1 VISQNQQM
9 ADFKG
14 KRILLVE
21 DDNFLSELLAK
32 KFMESNAVMMRA
44 ADGEEAIKI
53 LKSNPKYDLI
63 LLDLMLPK
71 VGGFEVM
78 EAINAD
84 PNIAG
89 TPIIILSNL
98 GQKNDIEKGVSL
110 GAKKFLV
117 KAILSLDEIVDA
129 AAEIIK

>member
-1 VISQNQQM
+1 M
-9 ADFKG
+9 ADFTN

-21 DDNFLSELLAK
+21 DDNFLSELLSK
-32 KFMESNAVMMRA
+32 KLIESKASVMRA
-44 ADGEEAIKI
+44 ADGEQAISI
-53 LKSNPKYDLI
+53 LKANPKFDLI

-71 VGGFEVM
+71 IGGFEVM

-84 PNIAG
+84 GKLKG

-117 KAILSLDEIVDA
+117 KAILSLDEIVEA
-129 AAEIIK
+129 AAEITK

>member
-1 VISQNQQM
+1 M

-14 KRILLVE
+14 KKILLVE
-21 DDNFLSELLAK
+21 DDNFLSELLSK
-32 KFMESNAVMMRA
+32 KLVESQATVTRA
-44 ADGEEAIKI
+44 ANGEEAISFVKA
-53 LKSNPKYDLI
+53 NPKYDLI

-71 VGGFEVM
+71 IGGFEVM

-84 PNIAG
+84 EKAKG

-98 GQKNDIEKGVSL
+98 GQKNDVEKGVSL

-129 AAEIIK
+129 ASEIVK

>member
-1 VISQNQQM
+1 M
-9 ADFKG
+9 ASFVD

-21 DDNFLSELLAK
+21 DDNFLSELLSK
-32 KFMESNAVMMRA
+32 KLADSQATVTRA
-44 ADGEEAIKI
+44 ANGEEAVTIVKA
-53 LKSNPKYDLI
+53 NPKFDLI

-71 VGGFEVM
+71 MGGFEVM
-78 EAINAD
+78 EVINAD
-84 PNIAG
+84 EKTKG

-98 GQKNDIEKGVSL
+98 GQKNDVEKGVSL

-129 AAEIIK
+129 VSEIIK

>member
-1 VISQNQQM
+1 M
-9 ADFKG
+9 ANFQG

-21 DDNFLSELLAK
+21 DDNFLSELLSK
-32 KFMESNAVMMRA
+32 KLIENQASMMRA
-44 ADGEEAIKI
+44 ADGEEAIKM
-53 LKSNPKYDLI
+53 LKSNPKFDLI

-71 VGGFEVM
+71 IGGFEVM

-84 PNIAG
+84 EKIKG

>member
-1 VISQNQQM
+1 LSKKLIESQANV
-9 ADFKG
+9 
-14 KRILLVE
+14 L
-21 DDNFLSELLAK
+21 
-32 KFMESNAVMMRA
+32 RA
-44 ADGEEAIKI
+44 ANGEEAIAM
-53 LKSNPKYDLI
+53 LKANPKFDLI

-71 VGGFEVM
+71 IGGFEVM

-84 PNIAG
+84 EKIKG

-98 GQKNDIEKGVSL
+98 GQKNDVEKGVSL

-129 AAEIIK
+129 AAEIAK

>member
-1 VISQNQQM
+1 M
-9 ADFKG
+9 ADFTD

-21 DDNFLSELLAK
+21 DDNFLSELLSKKLIEAK
-32 KFMESNAVMMRA
+32 ASVMRA
-44 ADGEEAIKI
+44 ANGEEAITMV
-53 LKSNPKYDLI
+53 KSNPKFDLI

-71 VGGFEVM
+71 IGGFEVM

-84 PNIAG
+84 EKVKG

-98 GQKNDIEKGVSL
+98 GQKNDVEKGVSL

-129 AAEIIK
+129 ASEIVK

>member
-1 VISQNQQM
+1 M
-9 ADFKG
+9 ANFSG
-14 KRILLVE
+14 KRILFVE
-21 DDNFLSELLAK
+21 DDNFLSELLSK
-32 KFMESNAVMMRA
+32 KLIENQATVTRA
-44 ADGEEAIKI
+44 ANGEEAIAI
-53 LKSNPKYDLI
+53 VKSNPKFDLI

-71 VGGFEVM
+71 IGGFEVM

-84 PNIAG
+84 EKIKG

-129 AAEIIK
+129 TAEIIK

>member
-1 VISQNQQM
+1 M
-9 ADFKG
+9 ADFLG
-14 KRILLVE
+14 KKILLVE
-21 DDNFLSELLAK
+21 DDTFLSKLLSK
-32 KFMESNAVMMRA
+32 KLVQNQANVVNAEN
-44 ADGEEAIKI
+44 GEEAIKI
-53 LKSNPKYDLI
+53 LKSNPKFDLI
-63 LLDLMLPK
+63 LLDLMMPK
-71 VGGFEVM
+71 IGGFEVM

-84 PNIAG
+84 PKIKG

-98 GQKNDIEKGVSL
+98 GEKNDIERGVSL

>member
-1 VISQNQQM
+1 M
-9 ADFKG
+9 ATFEG
-14 KRILLVE
+14 KKILLVE
-21 DDNFLSELLAK
+21 DDNFLSELLSK
-32 KFMESNAVMMRA
+32 KLIESQASVTRA
-44 ADGEEAIKI
+44 ANGEEAISI
-53 LKSNPKYDLI
+53 IKSNPKFDLI

-84 PNIAG
+84 ENAKG
-89 TPIIILSNL
+89 TPVIILSNL
-98 GQKNDIEKGVSL
+98 GQKNDVEKGVSL

-129 AAEIIK
+129 ASEIVK

>member
-1 VISQNQQM
+1 M
-9 ADFKG
+9 ADFVG
-14 KRILLVE
+14 KKILLVE
-21 DDNFLSELLAK
+21 DDNFLSELLSK
-32 KFMESNAVMMRA
+32 KLIESKAVVTRA
-44 ADGEEAIKI
+44 ANGEEAITI
-53 LKSNPKYDLI
+53 VKSNPKFDLI

-84 PNIAG
+84 DKVKG
-89 TPIIILSNL
+89 TPVIILSNL
-98 GQKNDIEKGVSL
+98 GQKNDVEKGVSL

-129 AAEIIK
+129 ASEIVK

>member
-1 VISQNQQM
+1 M
-9 ADFKG
+9 ANFAG

-21 DDNFLSELLAK
+21 DDNFLSELLSK
-32 KFMESNAVMMRA
+32 KLIENQATVTRASN
-44 ADGEEAIKI
+44 GEEAIAIVKA
-53 LKSNPKYDLI
+53 NPKFDLI

-71 VGGFEVM
+71 IGGFEVM

-84 PNIAG
+84 EKTKGSPV
-89 TPIIILSNL
+89 IILSNL

-129 AAEIIK
+129 TAEIVK

>member
-1 VISQNQQM
+1 M
-9 ADFKG
+9 ANFTSK
-14 KRILLVE
+14 KILLVE
-21 DDNFLSELLAK
+21 DDNFLSELLLK
-32 KFMESNAVMMRA
+32 KLVDNQAGVVRA
-44 ADGEEAIKI
+44 ADGEEAINI
-53 LKSNPKYDLI
+53 LKSSPKFDLV

-84 PNIAG
+84 DKLKG

-98 GQKNDIEKGVSL
+98 GQKNDVEKGVSL

-117 KAILSLDEIVDA
+117 KAILSLDEIISS
-129 AAEIIK
+129 AAEVIGVAA

>member
-1 VISQNQQM
+1 M
-9 ADFKG
+9 ANLGG

-21 DDNFLSELLAK
+21 DDNFLSELLTK
-32 KFMESNAVMMRA
+32 KLVENKAGVTRA

-53 LKSNPKYDLI
+53 IKSNPKFDLI

-71 VGGFEVM
+71 IGGFEVM

-84 PNIAG
+84 EKVKG
-89 TPIIILSNL
+89 TKIIILSNL
-98 GQKNDIEKGVSL
+98 GQKNDVEKGVSL

-129 AAEIIK
+129 ASEIIK

>member
-1 VISQNQQM
+1 M
-9 ADFKG
+9 ADFTN

-21 DDNFLSELLAK
+21 DDNFLSELLSKKLIEAK
-32 KFMESNAVMMRA
+32 ASVMRA
-44 ADGEEAIKI
+44 ADGEEAITMVKA
-53 LKSNPKYDLI
+53 NPKFDLI

-84 PNIAG
+84 PKIAG

-98 GQKNDIEKGVSL
+98 GQKNDVEKGVSL